1 MTQEQTRRHYK
12 RTKALDEGALAR
24 RDALA
29 KKIGDEVRRR
39 RLAAAMSQEDLAD
52 KSDLHANHIGVIER
66 GFVNTTVDA
75 LSRVAAGLGA
85 TMSEMLSEI
94 GE

>member
-1 MTQEQTRRHYK
+1 MADEYIRRHYK
-12 RTKALDEGALAR
+12 RTKALDEAALAR
-24 RDALA
+24 REALA

-75 LSRVAAGLGA
+75 LSRVAAGLGT
-85 TMSEMLSEI
+85 TMSAILAAI